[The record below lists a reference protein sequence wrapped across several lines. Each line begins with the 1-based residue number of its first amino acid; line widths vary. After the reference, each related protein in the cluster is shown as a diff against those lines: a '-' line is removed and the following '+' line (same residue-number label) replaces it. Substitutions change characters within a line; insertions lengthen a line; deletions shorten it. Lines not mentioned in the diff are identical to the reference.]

1 MCATH
6 SVLDPR
12 VTPDWTCQ
20 ELNGLCSSVI
30 SGVGAKYCAE
40 LLSSAIRDRSSRGAM
55 LTVYTARRGRGGKW
69 GNSEVKELEEME
81 MIWRWARTISPKK
94 TKKCASM
101 PRKFTSA
108 RNEDERRGS
117 DGVMGDRLRGPTG
130 ARLGEL
136 SKGVGEWVR
145 QCDQTGAREGPKVV
159 GERNRSMVV
168 PVLGRH
174 KCLRARWR
182 GSPGVTE
189 RDRVRGENFIASQGR
204 VLVNLECRR
213 GVWQTAMVRAHSLSR
228 GRKWEC
234 RTRFGMVECKEKVV
248 QNNTHGPRRCRSGAL
263 AEAALAAAAEVQQ
276 RRVLRSTLSKEDHTL
291 VYVKGPGGRGEM
303 LEKDLRVAHIF
314 ILVAGSAIF
323 KRKIVLHGPKV

>member
-30 SGVGAKYCAE
+30 SGVGAKYCIRCAGSIGCGKKLTNNSPNIQKTGVYPPYLE
-40 LLSSAIRDRSSRGAM
+40 AASLDLMSSSCQYRSSRGAT

-130 ARLGEL
+130 ARLAERGRVSCPRVSASGYGSVTKQEL
-136 SKGVGEWVR
+136 GKGPKLSESV
-145 QCDQTGAREGPKVV
+145 TGAWWCQFSGDTT
-159 GERNRSMVV
+159 
-168 PVLGRH
+168 
-174 KCLRARWR
+174 RWR

-248 QNNTHGPRRCRSGAL
+248 QNKCTHTGREDAAPARWQRQQGG
-263 AEAALAAAAEVQQ
+263 ALAAAAEVQQ
-276 RRVLRSTLSKEDHTL
+276 RRVC
-291 VYVKGPGGRGEM
+291 G
-303 LEKDLRVAHIF
+303 
-314 ILVAGSAIF
+314 
-323 KRKIVLHGPKV
+323 